1 MKLERRPLI
10 PRAELRRGIS
20 ECVAQGREL
29 LGWLVDPHGAV
40 HTRQAPEDR
49 KDFEPE
55 CCPIRHNVHWRW
67 RLRFEGDRKG
77 KPHKHGDSRPLEK
90 DGRLA
95 KHWTSHGSGGKRD
108 NAFLSQQAHQVLREV
123 GNAEGCEQSCK
134 DVECHDYDGVGHVAT
149 LSARLSTREPKS
161 CSVSASSATE

>member
-10 PRAELRRGIS
+10 PRAELRRGTS

-55 CCPIRHNVHWRW
+55 CCPIRHTGDGVCGSRATAKVSHTSMAIPDPSKRTTAARSTGRVTGPVANATM
-67 RLRFEGDRKG
+67 RFSA
-77 KPHKHGDSRPLEK
+77 SRP
-90 DGRLA
+90 
-95 KHWTSHGSGGKRD
+95 
-108 NAFLSQQAHQVLREV
+108 
-123 GNAEGCEQSCK
+123 
-134 DVECHDYDGVGHVAT
+134 
-149 LSARLSTREPKS
+149 TRS
-161 CSVSASSATE
+161 SVR